1 MREIKAICV
10 VQIMM
15 KNISSLYNFLL
26 LFRDI
31 INGLVRLYFTS
42 VILLRSGIRTASSAS
57 ASPACAGKKVYSVHF
72 CR

>member
-1 MREIKAICV
+1 
-10 VQIMM
+10 MM
-15 KNISSLYNFLL
+15 KNISSLLYNFLL

-31 INGLVRLYFTS
+31 FNGLVRLYFTS